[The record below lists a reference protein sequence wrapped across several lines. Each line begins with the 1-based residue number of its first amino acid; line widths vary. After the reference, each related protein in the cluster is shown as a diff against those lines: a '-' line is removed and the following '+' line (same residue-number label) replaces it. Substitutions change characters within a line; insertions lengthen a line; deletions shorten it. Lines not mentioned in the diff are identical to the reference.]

1 MSTSRILLSYDITRP
16 TRAIRAR
23 KSVRSY
29 LDHLQRSVYTGLA
42 TPPIQKALL
51 ESLEGVMTSQ
61 DRWLIA
67 VIDTRAQ
74 HLLLGKAPNHDDT
87 FAYWGS

>member
-1 MSTSRILLSYDITRP
+1 MSASRILLSYDITRP

-42 TPPIQKALL
+42 TPPTQQALL
-51 ESLEGVMTSQ
+51 ESLGDVITPQ
-61 DRWLIA
+61 DQWLIA
-67 VIDTRAQ
+67 IIDPRAQ
-74 HLLLGKAPNHDDT
+74 RIPLGKAPNHDDV
-87 FAYWGS
+87 FAYWGG